1 MAIKTIY
8 IFGNPL
14 LPFDNSALKLIPKLK
29 ETFPQ
34 IKFMAFDPN
43 ENLKP
48 INKELYIIDVAE
60 GIKKL
65 EVITDLNKI
74 KTEKICSLHDFD
86 LAFNLKLLEKIGK
99 LEKIIIWAIPMDTTN
114 QRKIFI
120 DLANSIKSFID
131 NKEDIYFG

>member
-1 MAIKTIY
+1 MTIKTIY

-29 ETFPQ
+29 KTFPQ
-34 IKFMAFDPN
+34 INFVAFDPN

-48 INKELYIIDVAE
+48 INKELYIIDVAK

-74 KTEKICSLHDFD
+74 KTGKIYSLHDFD
-86 LAFNLKLLEKIGK
+86 LAFNLKLLEKIGELK
-99 LEKIIIWAIPMDTTN
+99 KIIIWAVPMNMNN
-114 QRKIFI
+114 QKVFLELI
-120 DLANSIKSFID
+120 NSIKTFLNDID
-131 NKEDIYFG
+131 YKK